1 MYVRVCTVAG
11 AAALRPH
18 RPTDEITTITKRR
31 QVSPGVYVVRARD
44 VADEAKLTCYKRTHP
59 YTHTGQRTVSRTA
72 SCCLACSAAN
82 AKKYGADIDWMNDP
96 LPGGRPVARHAG
108 VGCAGGDSSHVGSG
122 RAGDAGVAEED
133 GVVAVE
139 VGEAVGVPCAGE
151 LRRGSTALSAGAGK
165 QTLAALTTGASSGA
179 KRQR

>member
-1 MYVRVCTVAG
+1 MWRTRQSLRVTSAHT
-11 AAALRPH
+11 P
-18 RPTDEITTITKRR
+18 
-31 QVSPGVYVVRARD
+31 
-44 VADEAKLTCYKRTHP
+44 
-59 YTHTGQRTVSRTA
+59 THTGQRTVSRTA

-96 LPGGRPVARHAG
+96 LPGGRPVARDAG

-122 RAGDAGVAEED
+122 CAGDAGVAEED
-133 GVVAVE
+133 GVAVE
-139 VGEAVGVPCAGE
+139 VGEAVGVPWAGE